1 MQMHSNL
8 YTPLARN
15 ETYKERSYL
24 LKHILSLNFYV
35 RLHKWFFVPQ
45 TLYLFCTFLLG
56 DSFIHFF
63 TWTKFRL
70 LWLSLGVKKTPGNI
84 HTHSYTLLPVKVT
97 QIFLKIL
104 L

>member
-1 MQMHSNL
+1 MHSNL
-8 YTPLARN
+8 YTPLAKH
-15 ETYKERSYL
+15 EHKEERYYL
-24 LKHILSLNFYV
+24 PNHILSLIFYV
-35 RLHKWFFVPQ
+35 RVQKWFFVPQ
-45 TLYLFCTFLLG
+45 KLYLFCTFLLG

-84 HTHSYTLLPVKVT
+84 HTHSYTFLPVKVY